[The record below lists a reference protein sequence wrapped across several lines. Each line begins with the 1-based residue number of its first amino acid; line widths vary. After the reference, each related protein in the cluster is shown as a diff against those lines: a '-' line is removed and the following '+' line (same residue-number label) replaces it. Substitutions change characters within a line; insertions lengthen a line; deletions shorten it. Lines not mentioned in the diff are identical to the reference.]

1 MRNLTKADLLD
12 ELITIEFL
20 FHQAKEALSKED
32 LNIAFNAI
40 KEIRS
45 AQYSNVALN
54 AYSNQQLLKE
64 MMKIIEQGINP
75 STPAEKENE
84 GGDYVH

>member
-1 MRNLTKADLLD
+1 MTNFTKADLLD

-45 AQYSNVALN
+45 AKYSNVALN
-54 AYSNQQLLKE
+54 AYSNQQILKE
-64 MMKIIEQGINP
+64 MMKIIEQGIKT